1 MSSLSFIRTSG
12 IVFLPPY
19 HSNLQSTHQTSSNP
33 LSSGLQRQR
42 GRCQA
47 RPRVVC
53 TTRDC
58 SSGHEKFAVRACS
71 TTIQEAEGTT
81 EQEQQQDVI
90 VKEKLLQEEEDPR
103 SKGLH
108 KKEDDARSAAAF
120 TMSKVPSRYKK
131 RYKKEEGQEIWSPR
145 EVVLQILALNHWD
158 DIDGI
163 LNHWMGR
170 FNRKNFPP
178 LIAEMTRTGALE
190 HSIRVFNWMKA
201 QRCYRARNDI
211 YNNMIWLHARHQRA
225 EQARGLFFEMQEW
238 RSAGILF
245 SFLFVER

>member
-1 MSSLSFIRTSG
+1 
-12 IVFLPPY
+12 
-19 HSNLQSTHQTSSNP
+19 
-33 LSSGLQRQR
+33 
-42 GRCQA
+42 
-47 RPRVVC
+47 
-53 TTRDC
+53 
-58 SSGHEKFAVRACS
+58 VRACS

-90 VKEKLLQEEEDPR
+90 VKEKLLQEEEDPRSKGLHKKEDPR

-178 LIAEMTRTGALE
+178 LIAVSSSPSL
-190 HSIRVFNWMKA
+190 S
-201 QRCYRARNDI
+201 
-211 YNNMIWLHARHQRA
+211 LS
-225 EQARGLFFEMQEW
+225 LF
-238 RSAGILF
+238 LC
-245 SFLFVER
+245 L

>member
-1 MSSLSFIRTSG
+1 
-12 IVFLPPY
+12 
-19 HSNLQSTHQTSSNP
+19 
-33 LSSGLQRQR
+33 
-42 GRCQA
+42 
-47 RPRVVC
+47 
-53 TTRDC
+53 
-58 SSGHEKFAVRACS
+58 VRACA

-108 KKEDDARSAAAF
+108 EKEDDARSAAAF

-131 RYKKEEGQEIWSPR
+131 RYKKEEGQEMWSPR

-178 LIAEMTRTGALE
+178 LIAVS
-190 HSIRVFNWMKA
+190 SISLSVSVSLSLNPVCLSTFYYILGMLNQFCKIKRRM
-201 QRCYRARNDI
+201 Q
-211 YNNMIWLHARHQRA
+211 LHFMLL
-225 EQARGLFFEMQEW
+225 G
-238 RSAGILF
+238 
-245 SFLFVER
+245 

>member
-1 MSSLSFIRTSG
+1 
-12 IVFLPPY
+12 
-19 HSNLQSTHQTSSNP
+19 
-33 LSSGLQRQR
+33 
-42 GRCQA
+42 
-47 RPRVVC
+47 
-53 TTRDC
+53 
-58 SSGHEKFAVRACS
+58 VRACA
-71 TTIQEAEGTT
+71 TTIQETEGTT

-108 KKEDDARSAAAF
+108 KKEEDDARSAAAF

-131 RYKKEEGQEIWSPR
+131 RYKKEEGQEMWSPR

-178 LIAEMTRTGALE
+178 LIAVS
-190 HSIRVFNWMKA
+190 SISLSVSV
-201 QRCYRARNDI
+201 C
-211 YNNMIWLHARHQRA
+211 
-225 EQARGLFFEMQEW
+225 LF
-238 RSAGILF
+238 
-245 SFLFVER
+245 